1 MNAANL
7 AAELTQASAS
17 LTRCKC
23 GSVVVM
29 AYEPGC
35 TFIRC
40 LAEKQ
45 TKMAMPDFHP
55 AQLAIEWNDQQKKP

>member
-1 MNAANL
+1 MTTNQL
-7 AAELTQASAS
+7 HAELAQASAG
-17 LTRCKC
+17 LKRCGC
-23 GSVVVM
+23 GSVAVM

-35 TFIRC
+35 VFIRC

-55 AQLAIEWNDQQKKP
+55 VELARMWNERKAI